1 MTRWIGQWSLLSGPV
16 PVVVLVLGVFAAGW
30 LVLRRDPHHLTRTVP
45 LLVLGAALAVGV
57 LAFLVQRVWRP
68 FPDPVPLAVYTW
80 VGLGLLAVLLAV
92 PRLRH
97 GRGVS
102 SRVLTVLAALTVVL
116 TASSQV
122 NLFFRAFPTVATAL
136 GDPPGHQVSFGS
148 VRGREATLVTGAPLD
163 RVWAAPATMPAAGVV
178 SQVPIPGSVS
188 GFAARHAEVYLPP
201 AYLSTPRARLPVL
214 VLLAGQPGAPTDW
227 VTLGGLALVM
237 DAYAAQHAGLAP
249 VVIMPDATGALLA
262 NPLCLDSALGN
273 VDTYLSVDVPA
284 WITSHLQV
292 STDPAQWAIAGLSY
306 GGTCSLQLA
315 VNHPGVY
322 PTFLDISGQ
331 RAPTLGDHAR
341 TVAAAFGGNE
351 AKFDA
356 VNPLDVLARER
367 FPRSHGVFVVGA
379 ADTEYKPQA
388 EQVFAAA
395 RAAGMQVRY
404 REVPGGHDYQAW
416 RQGLVGN
423 LGWLGTRLGLTA

>member
-1 MTRWIGQWSLLSGPV
+1 MTRWIGQWSLVSGPV
-16 PVVVLVLGVFAAGW
+16 PVVVVVLGVFAAAW
-30 LVLRRDPHHLTRTVP
+30 LVLRGDRRHLTRTVP
-45 LLVLGAALAVGV
+45 RLVLSAALMVGV

-68 FPDPVPLAVYTW
+68 FPDPVPRSVYTW

-136 GDPPGHQVSFGS
+136 GDPPGHPVSFGS

-214 VLLAGQPGAPTDW
+214 VLLAEG
-227 VTLGGLALVM
+227 
-237 DAYAAQHAGLAP
+237 
-249 VVIMPDATGALLA
+249 
-262 NPLCLDSALGN
+262 PLEAVG
-273 VDTYLSVDVPA
+273 
-284 WITSHLQV
+284 
-292 STDPAQWAIAGLSY
+292 
-306 GGTCSLQLA
+306 CSLQTTTPIS
-315 VNHPGVY
+315 VGSPSPNPGCFRGGASSTKHCITGMRGDRGSG
-322 PTFLDISGQ
+322 PT
-331 RAPTLGDHAR
+331 
-341 TVAAAFGGNE
+341 V
-351 AKFDA
+351 
-356 VNPLDVLARER
+356 
-367 FPRSHGVFVVGA
+367 PRGA
-379 ADTEYKPQA
+379 A
-388 EQVFAAA
+388 
-395 RAAGMQVRY
+395 RCGR
-404 REVPGGHDYQAW
+404 
-416 RQGLVGN
+416 
-423 LGWLGTRLGLTA
+423 